1 MTEIQAAIYAE
12 IWYQAEYVG
21 ENKVSCNIKDI
32 SWTKR
37 REKHVV

>member
-1 MTEIQAAIYAE
+1 MTEIQAVIYAE
-12 IWYQAEYVG
+12 IWYQAEYVV
-21 ENKVSCNIKDI
+21 ENKVSSNIKDI